1 MLIIQDIT
9 IMQIYQQTTELLQKP
24 LPSQT
29 TAKTRWLLDDCI
41 AQSQISR

>member
-9 IMQIYQQTTELLQKP
+9 IMQIYQQITELLQKP

-41 AQSQISR
+41 AQSRIIR